1 MSDLGLDTHREAE
14 RKRLP
19 SMWDALDGTLDID
32 GALRRAGEL
41 RKDLTA
47 WERQG
52 RRLMERIVDGRADAE
67 RSRVDTTQR
76 LERPTEAYMDAWL
89 AGDERERVA
98 LVTVTD
104 PPIPEVHDDNA

>member
-32 GALRRAGEL
+32 GALRRAGDL

-47 WERQG
+47 WEKQG
-52 RRLMERIVDGRADAE
+52 ARLMQRIVDGRADAE

-98 LVTVTD
+98 LATVTD
-104 PPIPEVHDDNA
+104 APIPPVHGDNS